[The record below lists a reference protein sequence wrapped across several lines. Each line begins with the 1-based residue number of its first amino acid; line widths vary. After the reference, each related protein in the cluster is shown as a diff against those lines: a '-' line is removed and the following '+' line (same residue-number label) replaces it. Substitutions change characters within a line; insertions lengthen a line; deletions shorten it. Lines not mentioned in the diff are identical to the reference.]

1 MARQG
6 MKEACFLHP
15 IGKESK
21 RIIYVN
27 CCYNGKKFLKV
38 LYLQNIYAISKKIKR
53 RIILIFTSVFILKP
67 KKIVCFRRITNL
79 TIFICLIDVN
89 FLFSF
94 NALKEQDHSWTHF
107 LRAVNSLL
115 RTLGLQPC
123 YFFTSTGIFHSTDT

>member
-1 MARQG
+1 

-15 IGKESK
+15 TGKESK

-38 LYLQNIYAISKKIKR
+38 LYLQNIYAKLCKTKKE
-53 RIILIFTSVFILKP
+53 RIILIFTSVLILKP
-67 KKIVCFRRITNL
+67 KTTPCFGRITNL

-94 NALKEQDHSWTHF
+94 SALKEEHHSWMHI
-107 LRAVNSLL
+107 LRTVNSLL
-115 RTLGLQPC
+115 RTLGL
-123 YFFTSTGIFHSTDT
+123 